1 MENNKIMK
9 KETIKNIF
17 TFLEGNEGRKTPF
30 VWKLINDEPL
40 TEDDLHIK
48 GDLDLTGSEI
58 EELPEGLKVGGDLYL
73 EYSSITSLPEGLE
86 VGNHLDLRGINM
98 ESLPKGLKVGG
109 ILDLD
114 ESAMESLPEG
124 LEVYGDLCIAD
135 TRLEEYTDKQL
146 RKIILPGFIKGKII
160 R

>member
-1 MENNKIMK
+1 MK

-73 EYSSITSLPEGLE
+73 EYSSSITSLPEGLE

-98 ESLPKGLKVGG
+98 ESLPKGLKVGQNLFIG
-109 ILDLD
+109 GTPLAKFSDD
-114 ESAMESLPEG
+114 EL
-124 LEVYGDLCIAD
+124 
-135 TRLEEYTDKQL
+135 
-146 RKIILPGFIKGKII
+146 IKMVEPSFLNRYIY